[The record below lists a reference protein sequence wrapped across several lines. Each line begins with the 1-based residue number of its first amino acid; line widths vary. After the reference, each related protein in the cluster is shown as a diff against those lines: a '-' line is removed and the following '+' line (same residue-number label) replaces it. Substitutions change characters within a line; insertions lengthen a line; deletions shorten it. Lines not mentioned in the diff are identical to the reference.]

1 MSSLP
6 LFELPLSS
14 RPRVHRAFVSGLAML
29 LVVGVLLASP
39 AARAQ
44 ASRTGQITQVVNED
58 ERFVLSGN
66 THPLATKAADRGA
79 VPASMAA
86 ERMLIVL
93 RRSPEQELALR
104 GEIEALHD
112 SNSPSFHKWL
122 TPEQFGAQWGAADAD
137 IAAVTAWLESHG
149 FQVKGPTTGRTAIE
163 FSGTAGQV
171 EEAFHTAIHTYMVN
185 GELHHANTNDPE
197 IPAALA
203 PVVAGI
209 TALNDFHPHA
219 LAKKGPRGIFD
230 PSTQRVKP
238 DLTTTGASSDF
249 LYVVPAD
256 AATIYNSPI
265 KSLNPAASGPT
276 VDGSGAKIGI
286 LGDSN
291 ISLAQ
296 NANYRKRFGLSANA
310 PTVIIDGGKDPG
322 INGDAVEAY
331 LDTEVAN
338 GVAPGAKIYFYTAAD
353 TAVSYGLDLAT
364 LRAVNDNIV
373 DVLNMSFGA
382 CEGGLGTAANQFYEE
397 VWQQAA
403 AQGISVT
410 VSTGDSGSAGCDDP
424 NTQTVA
430 YYGLQ
435 VNGLASTPF
444 NIAVGGTDF
453 AVLAGPDGSG
463 ANFTNYVSAKNEKG
477 TLGSAL
483 GYIPEVPWND
493 TSFTFPPGTIG
504 NSKAAPNPYWNIVA
518 AGGGKSNCS
527 NGSVNS
533 AGNLVCKS
541 GYAKPSWQNA
551 PGVPADHARD
561 LPDVSLFAANGL
573 YYGAWGI
580 CTDQD
585 SDTNGNPIKDCTP
598 GSDGL
603 PAGQFYIYG
612 VGGTSASAPAFAGM
626 LALIKQ
632 STGERQGQAD
642 YVLYNLARTASS
654 TFHDVVTGNNGVPC
668 QAGTA
673 DCNKNSK
680 GSYYLSGYNATAGYD
695 LASGLGS
702 VDVSAL
708 LANWASAGLKST
720 TTHLTVTP
728 ASVEHGHKI
737 NANATV
743 TTSGGTATGEV
754 ALTAIASPPI
764 TPPGIA
770 IGTYPLGA
778 GGSTGSIAV
787 NGLDAGNYHLIAS
800 YGGSTAFTLSV
811 STPVAVAVTSEP
823 SITKLTATST
833 NPISGGKS
841 SSTTIPY
848 GYPVD
853 LKAVPYGVNSPIVA
867 GVVQPDGIA
876 TGTVTFED
884 GVTGLGS
891 RPLNPDG
898 SAVSA
903 SNLPSPGPQSIQA
916 MYKGDKNFQP
926 STGKLVLH
934 IVKGETMVHLTSSAN
949 RNTGKP
955 IVFTAE
961 LSTTS
966 AGEAPTGNIAIEDGT
981 KIYATGKIVG
991 VVGTSDLPAT
1001 GTVVIT
1007 TTNLPMSDAK
1017 LKAVYLGDDN
1027 YAGSISN
1034 LVALKA
1040 RPHFDIKNI
1049 SVTLPAEHSTAAAF
1063 MEAKSEDGYSGTIKF
1078 TCKLVGPYKG
1088 SNPPECAMYRNSYG
1102 IASGR
1107 TVHPQILIFGKGTK
1121 LPPGVT
1127 MTSDNTRFGLG
1138 LGIGGAA
1145 LACCLWFGIPARR
1158 RGWQSMLLSLLL
1170 LLVAASGF
1178 TACVTPAKIISV
1190 GGYTFQ
1196 VTGTDSADPTNTT
1209 TATVKVNVL

>member
-1 MSSLP
+1 MNALPQFVPSLTV
-6 LFELPLSS
+6 S
-14 RPRVHRAFVSGLAML
+14 RRIRTFIASGASL
-29 LVVGVLLASP
+29 LLAAGLFVPSQTTH
-39 AARAQ
+39 AQ
-44 ASRTGQITQVVNED
+44 ANRAGQITQVVNEA
-58 ERFVLSGN
+58 ERTVLSGN

-79 VPASMAA
+79 VPPSMAA
-86 ERMLIVL
+86 ERMLVVL
-93 RRSPEQELALR
+93 RRSPDQELALR
-104 GEIEALHD
+104 AEIEAMHD

-122 TPEQFGAQWGAADAD
+122 TPEQFGAQWGAADSD
-137 IAAVTAWLESHG
+137 IATVTAWLESHG
-149 FQVKGPTTGRTAIE
+149 FQVQGPSIGRTVIE
-163 FSGTAGQV
+163 FSGTASQI
-171 EEAFHTAIHTYMVN
+171 EEAFHTSIHSYLVN

-209 TALNDFHPHA
+209 TTLNDFHPHA
-219 LAKKGPRGIFD
+219 LSKKGPRGIFD
-230 PSTQRVKP
+230 PATQRVKP
-238 DLTTTGASSDF
+238 DLTATGGSGDF

-265 KSLNPAASGPT
+265 KSLNPAATGPT
-276 VDGSGAKIGI
+276 INGTGAKIGV

-291 ISLAQ
+291 IDLAQ
-296 NANYRKRFGLSANA
+296 LANYRKLFGLSANQ

-331 LDTEVAN
+331 LDTEVTN
-338 GVAPGAKIYFYTAAD
+338 GVAPGAKVYFYTAAD
-353 TAVSYGLDLAT
+353 TAVNYGLDLAT

-382 CEGGLGTAANQFYEE
+382 CEGGLGTAANQFYES
-397 VWQQAA
+397 VWEQAA

-410 VSTGDSGSAGCDDP
+410 VSSGDSGSAGCDDP

-453 AVLAGPDGSG
+453 GALAGPDGSG
-463 ANFTNYVSAKNEKG
+463 ANFTNYVSTNNKKG

-493 TSFTFPPGTIG
+493 TSFTFPPGTIS

-518 AGGGKSNCS
+518 AGGGKSNCAT
-527 NGSVNS
+527 GSVNGD
-533 AGNLVCKS
+533 GNLVCKS
-541 GYAKPSWQNA
+541 GYSKPSWQAA
-551 PGVPADHARD
+551 PGVPVDHVRD
-561 LPDVSLFAANGL
+561 IPDVSLFAANGL
-573 YYGAWGI
+573 YYAAWGI

-585 SDTNGNPIKDCTP
+585 SDSSGNPVKDCTP

-612 VGGTSASAPAFAGM
+612 VGGTSASAPALAGI
-626 LALIKQ
+626 LALVKQ

-642 YVLYNLARTASS
+642 YVFYNLARTSPS
-654 TFHDVVTGNNGVPC
+654 VFHDVVTGNNSVPC

-673 DCNKNSK
+673 NCSKNAK
-680 GSYYLSGYNATAGYD
+680 GDYYLSGYNAQAGYD
-695 LASGLGS
+695 TASGLGS

-720 TTHLTVTP
+720 TTVLTVKSAT
-728 ASVEHGHKI
+728 VEHGRNV
-737 NANATV
+737 NAKATV
-743 TTSGGTATGEV
+743 TTSGGTATGDV
-754 ALTAIASPPI
+754 ALTAMASPPI

-778 GGSTGSIAV
+778 GGTTGNIPVS
-787 NGLDAGNYHLIAS
+787 GLATGKYSLMAS
-800 YGGSTAFTLSV
+800 YGGSAQFTQSV
-811 STPVAVAVTSEP
+811 SAPVSVTVTSEP
-823 SITKLTATST
+823 SVTVVSSTFT
-833 NPISGGKS
+833 NPATGAKS
-841 SSTTIPY
+841 ASTLIPY

-853 LKAVPYGVNSPIVA
+853 LKALPYGINSPIVG

-876 TGTVTFED
+876 TGKVTFED
-884 GVTGLGS
+884 AKVGIGTF
-891 RPLNPDG
+891 PLNAEG
-898 SAVSA
+898 AALSVG
-903 SNLPSPGPQSIQA
+903 NLPSPGPQGIDVT
-916 MYKGDKNFQP
+916 YHGDVNFQP
-926 STGKLVLH
+926 SKGRLVLH
-934 IVKGETMVHLTSSAN
+934 VVKGETTIHLTSSTN
-949 RNTGKP
+949 HNSGQP
-955 IVFTAE
+955 IVFTVA
-961 LSTTS
+961 LTTVS
-966 AGEAPTGNIAIEDGT
+966 AGEAPTGNIAIQSGT

-991 VVGTSDLPAT
+991 VVGTPTSLAK
-1001 GTVVIT
+1001 GSVVIT
-1007 TTNLPMSDAK
+1007 TTNLPKEDTK
-1017 LKAVYLGDDN
+1017 LTAVYLGDDN
-1027 YAGSISN
+1027 YTGSTSN

-1040 RPHFDIKNI
+1040 RPHFDMADIK
-1049 SVTLPAEHSTAAAF
+1049 VQLPAEHSTAAAYLTV
-1063 MEAKSEDGYSGTIKF
+1063 KSMDGYSGTIKF
-1078 TCKLVGPYKG
+1078 SCKLVGPYKG
-1088 SNPPECAMYRNSYG
+1088 SNPPECAMYRDSYG
-1102 IASGR
+1102 IAPGR
-1107 TVHPQILIFGKGTK
+1107 TVSPQILIFGKGTK
-1121 LPPGVT
+1121 LPPGIT
-1127 MTSDNTRFGLG
+1127 TGSNNSRFGLG

-1178 TACVTPAKIISV
+1178 TACITPPKIISA
-1190 GGYTFQ
+1190 GGYTFH